1 MPGVILPPRPKQVL
15 APGEGLTMTV
25 WAENECGDAPLAK
38 PLVKRLVKSVRIQAM
53 APSKTFFSAASGDE
67 AAVSGDDPYD

>member
-1 MPGVILPPRPKQVL
+1 M
-15 APGEGLTMTV
+15 
-25 WAENECGDAPLAK
+25 WDAPLAK

-67 AAVSGDDPYD
+67 AAVSGDDRMMERHDTEAFTPEAI